1 MNSITFSWDER
12 KNQANQRKHGVTF
25 EEAQTVFF
33 DDNAIEYFDP
43 DHSENEKR
51 YLMLGVS
58 YRLRVLIVSY
68 LLRKNGS
75 EIRIISARRA
85 TKNEQKGYFGERR

>member
-1 MNSITFSWDER
+1 MNSITFSWDDR
-12 KNQANQRKHGVTF
+12 KNQTNQRKHGVTF

-51 YLMLGVS
+51 YLMLGLS

-68 LLRKNGS
+68 SLQKNGS
-75 EIRIISARRA
+75 VIRIISARRA
-85 TKNEQKGYFGERR
+85 TEDEQKDYLGERR